1 MLISAYILKDN
12 LAVWNALT
20 LHIDL
25 IKNYKDVKVIVND
38 IFYSN
43 YLPIKDREKYEY
55 IVISNKIE
63 LFKILN
69 LKEKEIFTISIF
81 DTLEIKLIS
90 YLMFKEITTF
100 FWVQGVIPEESLMRN
115 NSKLR
120 FNILSFLEKL
130 ALKISD
136 SHVFVS
142 EYMVSFYKEKYNFKS
157 MNYIVVPCSSDLI
170 YTGVEKI
177 KNSFCY
183 IGGLSKW
190 QKVEKVLIIYEYI
203 QRKFNNSEFHLIT
216 RDIKQA
222 KVIVDKYKNI
232 KSKIKIYSLDNRK
245 EIEETLSKMEF
256 GFLLREDDPV
266 NNVSSPIKL
275 AEYLSCDV
283 NVIISH
289 SIYSYASYIKDYK
302 AGIVVDENFN
312 LNQIPKYNSEVSFK
326 LFCDIFLLDTLK
338 NKYRKFI
345 GEKNDKENI

>member
-25 IKNYKDVKVIVND
+25 IKNYREVKVIVSE
-38 IFYSN
+38 IFYNN
-43 YLPIKDREKYEY
+43 YLPLKDKERYEY
-55 IVISNKIE
+55 IVINSKVE
-63 LFKILN
+63 LFKLLN
-69 LKEKEIFTISIF
+69 SNSKDIFTISIF
-81 DTLEIKLIS
+81 DTLELKLIS
-90 YLMFKEITTF
+90 YTSFKRIKTF
-100 FWVQGVIPEESLMRN
+100 FWVQGVVPEESFMRN
-115 NSKLR
+115 QSKLR

-142 EYMVSFYKEKYNFKS
+142 DYMVSFYKEKYNFKS
-157 MNYIVVPCSSDLI
+157 MNYTIVPCSSDLK
-170 YTGVEKI
+170 YTGIEKI
-177 KNSFCY
+177 RNSFCY

-190 QKVEKVLIIYEYI
+190 QKIEEALKIYSDI
-203 QRKFNNSEFHLIT
+203 QNKLDNSEFHLIT
-216 RDIKQA
+216 RDIEQA
-222 KVIVDKYKNI
+222 KVIIDKYENI

-256 GFLLREDDPV
+256 GFLLREDVPV

-283 NVIISH
+283 NVIISD

-302 AGIVVDENFN
+302 AGIVVDKNFN

-345 GEKNDKENI
+345 GEK

>member
-1 MLISAYILKDN
+1 MLISAYIIKDN

-25 IKNYKDVKVIVND
+25 IKNYREVKVIVSE
-38 IFYSN
+38 IFYNN
-43 YLPIKDREKYEY
+43 YLPLKDKERYEY
-55 IVISNKIE
+55 VVINSKVE
-63 LFKILN
+63 LFKLLN
-69 LKEKEIFTISIF
+69 SNSKEIFTISIF
-81 DTLEIKLIS
+81 DTLEVKLMSYTSFKRIK
-90 YLMFKEITTF
+90 TF
-100 FWVQGVIPEESLMRN
+100 FWVQGVVPEESFMRN
-115 NSKLR
+115 QSKLR

-136 SHVFVS
+136 AHVFVS
-142 EYMVSFYKEKYNFKS
+142 DYMVSFYKEKYNFKS
-157 MNYIVVPCSSDLI
+157 MNYTIVPCSSDLK
-170 YTGVEKI
+170 YTGIEKI
-177 KNSFCY
+177 RNSFCY

-190 QKVEKVLIIYEYI
+190 QKIEEALKIYSDI
-203 QRKFNNSEFHLIT
+203 QNKLDNSEFHLIT
-216 RDIKQA
+216 RDIEQA
-222 KVIVDKYKNI
+222 KVIIDKYENI

-256 GFLLREDDPV
+256 GFLLREDVPV

-283 NVIISH
+283 NVIISD

-302 AGIVVDENFN
+302 AGIVVDKNFN

-345 GEKNDKENI
+345 GEK

>member
-43 YLPIKDREKYEY
+43 YLPIKDKEKYEY
-55 IVISNKIE
+55 IVINNKIE

-69 LKEKEIFTISIF
+69 LKEKEIFTISIL

-90 YLMFKEITTF
+90 YLMFKKVETF

-120 FNILSFLEKL
+120 FRILSFLERL
-130 ALKISD
+130 SLNISD
-136 SHVFVS
+136 RHIFVS
-142 EYMVSFYKEKYNFKS
+142 DYMVNFYKEKYKIKS
-157 MNYIVVPCSSDLI
+157 KNYVVIPCSSDLI

-190 QKVEKVLIIYEYI
+190 QKIGEALKIYSDI
-203 QRKFNNSEFHLIT
+203 QNKLDNSEFHLIT
-216 RDIKQA
+216 RDIEQA
-222 KVIVDKYKNI
+222 KVIIDKYENI

-256 GFLLREDDPV
+256 GFLLREDVPV

-283 NVIISH
+283 NVIISD
-289 SIYSYASYIKDYK
+289 SVYSYASYIKDYK
-302 AGIVVDENFN
+302 AGIVVDKNFN
-312 LNQIPKYNSEVSFK
+312 LNQIPKYNNEVSFK

-345 GEKNDKENI
+345 GEK